1 MIDVSTVTGTI
12 QALLVLVMITGA
24 LIVTRKDL
32 LSLLSMYRLQS
43 LFLALLA
50 LTLYAEGG
58 NIVLLEMA
66 ALTIASKVL
75 LIPYF
80 VKRVEREINIQRDLT
95 FHYIS
100 PAYSIFITMALIFFS
115 YYSLSKILVEITDNK
130 LFYLGAVF
138 GISMALMGM
147 MISFSRKKIVTK
159 IIGYLTM
166 ENGAI
171 VFSMF
176 ITELPFV
183 IEVLIIIDL
192 LILVLLAAILAV
204 GMDSSI
210 EEFQTKLELLKHPR
224 RIRGKH

>member
-1 MIDVSTVTGTI
+1 MIDTFAIPGII

-24 LIVTRKDL
+24 MIVTRKDL
-32 LSLLSMYRLQS
+32 LSLLSMYQVQS
-43 LFLALLA
+43 LLLALLA
-50 LTLYAEGG
+50 LALYVQNR
-58 NIVLLEMA
+58 NIVLLEMVV
-66 ALTIASKVL
+66 LTIASKVL

-80 VKRVEREINIQRDLT
+80 IKRTRKEIHISRDLS

-100 PAYSIFITMALIFFS
+100 PAYSLFITVALIFFS
-115 YYSLSKILVEITDNK
+115 YYSLSKILIEITDNK

-138 GISMALMGM
+138 GISLAFMGM
-147 MISFSRKKIVTK
+147 MIVFSRKKIVTK

-166 ENGAI
+166 ENGALI
-171 VFSMF
+171 FSIF

-192 LILVLLAAILAV
+192 VILVLLAAILAV

-210 EEFQTKLELLKHPR
+210 EEFQAKLDGLKHPGR
-224 RIRGKH
+224 NGGRT

>member
-1 MIDVSTVTGTI
+1 MIDASAIPGII
-12 QALLVLVMITGA
+12 QTLLVLVMITGA
-24 LIVTRKDL
+24 MIVTRKDL
-32 LSLLSMYRLQS
+32 IALLAMYRLQS
-43 LFLALLA
+43 VFLALLA
-50 LTLYAEGG
+50 LTLYVQSG
-58 NIVLLEMA
+58 NVVLLEMV
-66 ALTIASKVL
+66 ALTVASKVL

-80 VKRVEREINIQRDLT
+80 IKRMQKEINISRDLS

-100 PAYSIFITMALIFFS
+100 PAYSLFITVALIFFS
-115 YYSLSKILVEITDNK
+115 YYSLSKILVRITDNK

-138 GISMALMGM
+138 GISLALMGM
-147 MISFSRKKIVTK
+147 MIVFSRKKIVTK

-166 ENGAI
+166 ENGALI
-171 VFSMF
+171 FSIF

-210 EEFQTKLELLKHPR
+210 EEFQGKLERLKHPGR
-224 RIRGKH
+224 NGGHH